1 VGTIGESRD
10 ALVLTL
16 ARYAQEGVPA
26 PTGLEAIAE
35 KLRRQNIL
43 PSLHN
48 ARETLIAWSDDHEL
62 PSEYAQRLQRLLKEL
77 A

>member
-1 VGTIGESRD
+1 
-10 ALVLTL
+10 
-16 ARYAQEGVPA
+16 
-26 PTGLEAIAE
+26 LEAIAE